1 MPVCGD
7 LWAIMSVKQEPAAA
21 ARRVAP
27 SGAFRVDIPPWEE
40 AEIVGQTLLKGT
52 AA

>member
-7 LWAIMSVKQEPAAA
+7 LWATMSVKQEPAAA
-21 ARRVAP
+21 ARRVA
-27 SGAFRVDIPPWEE
+27 IPPWEE
-40 AEIVGQTLLKGT
+40 AEFVGQALLKGT